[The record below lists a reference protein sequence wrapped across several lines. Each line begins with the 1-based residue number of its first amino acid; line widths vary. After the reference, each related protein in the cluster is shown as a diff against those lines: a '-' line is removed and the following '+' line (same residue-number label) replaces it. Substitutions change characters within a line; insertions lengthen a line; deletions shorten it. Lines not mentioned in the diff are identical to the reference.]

1 MDKLGKLEALFE
13 RACQGPTPIFHV
25 GENVIAEIAAR
36 GSIRLTPLS
45 FVAGLSAAAAA
56 IALFYAISGW
66 MTLSGSVVDYFDPAV
81 LDALL

>member
-1 MDKLGKLEALFE
+1 MDKLGKIEALFE

-25 GENVIAEIAAR
+25 GERVIAEIAAR
-36 GSIRLTPLS
+36 NSIRLTPLS

-56 IALFYAISGW
+56 IALFYAINGW
-66 MTLSGSVVDYFDPAV
+66 MTLSSSVVDYFDPAV